1 MERVRGRETV
11 RETGKREIE
20 KQRQSKIKTE
30 TKRYK
35 RINFRTVSKVVNPF
49 NFTNSLPIYFLK
61 WCQRYIF
68 FPWQHPLASP
78 SPFHNLSCFLTCHMC
93 GEKHDFNDQPYLFQ
107 EVILEFLG
115 FTFMFQWLLINI
127 FSNFLINKKG
137 RGY

>member
-11 RETGKREIE
+11 SETGKRETE

-35 RINFRTVSKVVNPF
+35 IINFRTVSKVVNPPY
-49 NFTNSLPIYFLK
+49 FTNSLPISFLK
-61 WCQRYIF
+61 WCQQYIF

-78 SPFHNLSCFLTCHMC
+78 SPISNLSHFLTCHM
-93 GEKHDFNDQPYLFQ
+93 GREKHYFNDQPYLFQ

-115 FTFMFQWLLINI
+115 FTFMLQRLLVNM

>member
-35 RINFRTVSKVVNPF
+35 RINFRTVSKVVNPL

-61 WCQRYIF
+61 
-68 FPWQHPLASP
+68 
-78 SPFHNLSCFLTCHMC
+78 
-93 GEKHDFNDQPYLFQ
+93 
-107 EVILEFLG
+107 
-115 FTFMFQWLLINI
+115 
-127 FSNFLINKKG
+127 
-137 RGY
+137 